1 MWADGEQFAQM
12 LMLIGVE
19 PIWKGGKLSS
29 FKVIPIEELGR
40 PRVDVTVR
48 VSGILRD
55 SFFCAIEMLDRAI
68 AAVSVLEETDEMNPI
83 RMHTREIGTARR
95 IFSCRPGTYGNGV
108 NLAVYASAWK
118 EEKDIADVFL
128 EWNSYSYGDGDTGTE
143 NRAGFSGLLSRV
155 DMTFNK
161 TATDE
166 YDLCGCCCYFGTHGG
181 MTAAARTLSGKK
193 VEAYYGDTRTPS
205 KVEVRTLAAE
215 LRRVVTTKLLNPVW
229 IEGMKRHGYKG
240 AGDIA
245 KRVGTVYGWE
255 ASTGEVD
262 DRIFDEITRTFILNS
277 DNREFFEKENPYAFE
292 EIGRRLLEAQS
303 RGLWNPDPEV
313 AEGLREAYLQAE
325 GWLEDRLDGTEGS
338 IQGGSID
345 ILTIKEIRRNK
356 DRNIQS

>member
-1 MWADGEQFAQM
+1 
-12 LMLIGVE
+12 
-19 PIWKGGKLSS
+19 
-29 FKVIPIEELGR
+29 
-40 PRVDVTVR
+40 
-48 VSGILRD
+48 
-55 SFFCAIEMLDRAI
+55 
-68 AAVSVLEETDEMNPI
+68 
-83 RMHTREIGTARR
+83 
-95 IFSCRPGTYGNGV
+95 
-108 NLAVYASAWK
+108 
-118 EEKDIADVFL
+118 
-128 EWNSYSYGDGDTGTE
+128 
-143 NRAGFSGLLSRV
+143 
-155 DMTFNK
+155 
-161 TATDE
+161 
-166 YDLCGCCCYFGTHGG
+166 